1 MIFRSKKKKIIFFI
15 ILQSQLELDTL
26 NIPYKLHHLICGRKR
41 TGLQSI
47 LEETATSIYFPS
59 PFIFEANDDYSPA
72 IYITGESNDVARVK
86 DMLTKLATQK
96 VNSILLRHI
105 YYILTEQTM
114 GYF

>member
-1 MIFRSKKKKIIFFI
+1 M
-15 ILQSQLELDTL
+15 
-26 NIPYKLHHLICGRKR
+26 NIPYRLHHLICGRKR

-59 PFIFEANDDYSPA
+59 PFVFEASDDYSPA

-96 VNSILLRHI
+96 VSILLRYTLALFYI
-105 YYILTEQTM
+105 LILTEQTM

>member
-1 MIFRSKKKKIIFFI
+1 MDV
-15 ILQSQLELDTL
+15 DTL

-41 TGLQSI
+41 TGLGSI

-72 IYITGESNDVARVK
+72 IYITGESNHVARVK

-96 VNSILLRHI
+96 VNTRQVTH
-105 YYILTEQTM
+105 THTHTHN
-114 GYF
+114 

>member
-1 MIFRSKKKKIIFFI
+1 M
-15 ILQSQLELDTL
+15 
-26 NIPYKLHHLICGRKR
+26 NIPYRLHHLICGRKR

-59 PFIFEANDDYSPA
+59 PFVFEANDDYSPA

-96 VNSILLRHI
+96 VSILLRYTLFFLHT
-105 YYILTEQTM
+105 YTN
-114 GYF
+114 